1 MSAGFE
7 PVPLLL
13 LLPLSLGVDGFAL
26 ESVLLGFE
34 SLGLSFA
41 AGESGFAVL
50 PLGAGAAEPAAVACG
65 AGMPE
70 CSSPQPEPARRRRVN
85 EQDAS
90 VRAYVLVMTVPNAC
104 CKSSAIATVHA
115 SLTLKRSR
123 AASAA
128 STRTYVR
135 PTAITWLD

>member
-1 MSAGFE
+1 MSAGFAGSVFGSDAGVMSAGFE
-7 PVPLLL
+7 PVLLPLL

-26 ESVLLGFE
+26 ESDPLGFE

-50 PLGAGAAEPAAVACG
+50 PLGAGAAEPAFVAVC
-65 AGMPE
+65 AGVPE

-90 VRAYVLVMTVPNAC
+90 VRA
-104 CKSSAIATVHA
+104 
-115 SLTLKRSR
+115 
-123 AASAA
+123 
-128 STRTYVR
+128 
-135 PTAITWLD
+135 